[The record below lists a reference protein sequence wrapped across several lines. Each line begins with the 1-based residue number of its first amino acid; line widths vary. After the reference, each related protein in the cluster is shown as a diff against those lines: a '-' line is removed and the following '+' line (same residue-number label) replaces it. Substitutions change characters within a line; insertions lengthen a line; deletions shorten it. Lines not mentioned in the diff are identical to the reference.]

1 MVRGGVYEQFRGALL
16 GLLWGV
22 AQEEANL
29 AQTLPQQWLLRNQ
42 GNWCLQLPQLLASW
56 DQPLVSVAKEL
67 QDIQTLL
74 HEYLDAAWAAE
85 PLSVPAERGEILRY
99 ALAIAPWDLELA
111 HQIVSRQQPSAGLLL
126 SCLFGAYWG
135 ALALPLSAW
144 QHWTPA
150 VAEVLGNVMAQW
162 TGGIG
167 NELPLA
173 PKAGL
178 KERLKNQRSGCTWYT
193 AF

>member
-16 GLLWGV
+16 GLLWGI
-22 AQEEANL
+22 AKEDLNL
-29 AQTLPQQWLLRNQ
+29 AQTLPHQWLTHSQ
-42 GNWCLQLPQLLASW
+42 GDWWSQLPQLLAAW
-56 DQPLVSVAKEL
+56 DQPLISVPAEL
-67 QDIQTLL
+67 QEIQTLL
-74 HEYLDAAWAAE
+74 HEYLEAAWAPE
-85 PLSVPAERGEILRY
+85 PLPLPSTREDIVRY

-111 HQIVSRQQPSAGLLL
+111 HEIVIKQQPSAGLLL

-144 QHWTPA
+144 EHWTPT
-150 VAEVLGNVMAQW
+150 VAEVLANVMAQW

-167 NELPLA
+167 TEIAVA

-178 KERLKNQRSGCTWYT
+178 KNWRGGCIRNI
-193 AF
+193 AL